1 MKDINLTSFNIDF
14 LNNITSQ
21 YIELIVVSLFILFIL
36 ISLSFMFK
44 IEKLVT
50 KNSRGS
56 LEDIEKYL
64 KLITNIRE
72 LLEDTRKTS
81 FDVLQKAN
89 NESLNMLKENSN
101 LSEGMQDLIR
111 RKSEIIK
118 KNYLQEL
125 KKGSELLSNQF
136 QESYKKEFANGL
148 VELKNSH
155 NSINKKLLEE
165 SQGLITDIHKHMTDS
180 HDLVIKKIDE
190 DMGKTENFLEEYRQN
205 KINEFERE
213 FKSVVS
219 FYVKDYLKKSLS
231 FEEHEEIIKNIIKDF
246 EKNIK

>member
-1 MKDINLTSFNIDF
+1 
-14 LNNITSQ
+14 
-21 YIELIVVSLFILFIL
+21 
-36 ISLSFMFK
+36 MFK

>member
-213 FKSVVS
+213 FKSLVS

>member
-1 MKDINLTSFNIDF
+1 MKDINLTSFNIDL

-56 LEDIEKYL
+56 LEDTERYL

-246 EKNIK
+246 GKNIK